1 MRACS
6 RPEPLPFE
14 TAAAD
19 GDAAVTT
26 PIGAAGAFESEV
38 ADGSALVAAGSIR
51 LPPAN

>member
-19 GDAAVTT
+19 GEAGATT
-26 PIGAAGAFESEV
+26 PVGAAAFESKMAE
-38 ADGSALVAAGSIR
+38 GGALVAACSVR